1 VLPVN
6 IVFEAVVQKSPK
18 KGGWTY
24 LVWDKSVET
33 FGTKG
38 RVKVR
43 GTFDSQP
50 FKSSFMAMGGGV
62 HKLPITAAMLNE
74 LGKSV
79 GDNIAVV
86 ITERL

>member
-1 VLPVN
+1 
-6 IVFEAVVQKSPK
+6 
-18 KGGWTY
+18 
-24 LVWDKSVET
+24 
-33 FGTKG
+33 
-38 RVKVR
+38 
-43 GTFDSQP
+43 
-50 FKSSFMAMGGGV
+50 MAMGGGV